1 MLLTAGQTHEMR
13 VAEELL
19 SGIHNAYVIG
29 DSAYSAKALVDSLVA
44 RGCTVVIPANPTH
57 PQRDY
62 DAHVYKDRHLMENF
76 FQRIK
81 RFRRIAMR
89 FEKLARNFL
98 AFLLRG
104 LATLKASSTAR
115 VVVDAGRCVCRS
127 RRRGRERHPCR

>member
-1 MLLTAGQTHEMR
+1 MLLTPGQTHEMR

-19 SGIHNAYVIG
+19 SDIHNAYVIG

-62 DAHVYKDRHLMENF
+62 DAHLYKDRHLVEVF
-76 FQRIK
+76 FQKIK

-89 FEKLARNFL
+89 FEKLAQNFL
-98 AFLLRG
+98 AFLF
-104 LATLKASSTAR
+104 LAASL
-115 VVVDAGRCVCRS
+115 VWLI
-127 RRRGRERHPCR
+127 